1 MLEGELMPVVEREL
15 ELLGCDELDARDV
28 ALQRL
33 LLWRVLQ
40 FQELGFGLRTAIE
53 LADSAADLG
62 QARRLVATGCPPAL
76 MRAIVD

>member
-1 MLEGELMPVVEREL
+1 MPVVEREL
-15 ELLGCDELDARDV
+15 ELLGCDELDARDN

-40 FQELGFGLRTAIE
+40 FQELGFDLRDAVE

-62 QARRLVATGCPPAL
+62 QARRLVATGCPPEL
-76 MRAIVD
+76 THAIVG

>member
-1 MLEGELMPVVEREL
+1 MPVIEREL
-15 ELLGCDELDARDV
+15 ELLGSDELDSRDD

-40 FQELGFGLRTAIE
+40 FQELGFDLRTAIE

-62 QARRLVATGCPPAL
+62 QARRLVATGCSREL
-76 MRAIVD
+76 THAIVS

>member
-1 MLEGELMPVVEREL
+1 MPVVEREL
-15 ELLGCDELDARDV
+15 ELLGCDELDVRDD

-40 FQELGFGLRTAIE
+40 FQELGFGLRIAIE

-76 MRAIVD
+76 TRAIVD

>member
-1 MLEGELMPVVEREL
+1 MPVIEREL
-15 ELLGCDELDARDV
+15 ELLGCDELDARDD

-40 FQELGFGLRTAIE
+40 FQELGLELHEAIQ

-62 QARRLVATGCPPAL
+62 QARRLVAAGCPPDLA
-76 MRAIVD
+76 RAIVA

>member
-1 MLEGELMPVVEREL
+1 MPVLEREL

-40 FQELGFGLRTAIE
+40 FQELGFDLRTAIE

-62 QARRLVATGCPPAL
+62 QARCLISPGCPRELAQ
-76 MRAIVD
+76 AIVG

>member
-1 MLEGELMPVVEREL
+1 MLERELMPVLEREL
-15 ELLGCDELDARDV
+15 ELLGCDELDARHV

-40 FQELGFGLRTAIE
+40 FQELGFDLSTAIE

-62 QARRLVATGCPPAL
+62 QARRLIASGCPRQLA
-76 MRAIVD
+76 RTIVS